1 MEEKD
6 LKTKIQ
12 EKLDERIESILS
24 KSELTEEDYK
34 VLSSRLFELK
44 QEEDSKRFRETM
56 INGILSK

>member
-24 KSELTEEDYK
+24 KSELTEEEYK
-34 VLSSRLFELK
+34 ILSSRLLELK